1 MWNSAPPPPARQP
14 SRRDS
19 PGLRVIAR
27 WLQHLSVYTI
37 NYVPQLQLTMSSKS
51 EITEIPII
59 DWRLIQ
65 DGHKDQFL
73 SQLRHAFIV
82 VGFAYLKNPPVDPAL
97 IDQMVKY
104 APRLFDLP
112 QEEKDALS
120 VVNSPHFMGYNRLG
134 NEITRGKV
142 DIREQFDFVTDRPS
156 TWKEGEPV
164 YLRFNGSAQWPQDT
178 SLPGFKATA
187 TDYLQQLG
195 KLAYDFMSLLA
206 EALHLPLSSLRK
218 IIKYPVV
225 TDPSQGDQ
233 GVGPHYD
240 SSFLTLLLQA
250 SSQPGLQV
258 QSPSGQW
265 IDAKP
270 IPGTLVVNL
279 GKGLETVTRGVARA
293 TCHRVLSPD
302 PAFGTRY
309 SIPYFQ
315 KISQSIY
322 LNNMTVFEE
331 GEPLHPEVEE
341 LVRSRSLKDLDAI
354 NYSEY
359 SHEISGMVQLINRIK
374 FVLSNPNA

>member
-1 MWNSAPPPPARQP
+1 
-14 SRRDS
+14 
-19 PGLRVIAR
+19 
-27 WLQHLSVYTI
+27 
-37 NYVPQLQLTMSSKS
+37 MSSRS

-59 DWRLIQ
+59 DWNLIENGQ
-65 DGHKDQFL
+65 KDQFL
-73 SQLRHAFIV
+73 SQLRHAFVV

-97 IDQMVKY
+97 IDQMIKF

-112 QEEKDALS
+112 QEEKNALS
-120 VVNSPHFMGYNRLG
+120 MVNSPHFMGYNRLG

-142 DIREQFDFVTDRPS
+142 DVREQLGNEITRGKVDVREQFDFVTDSIS
-156 TWKEGEPV
+156 TWKEGDPI
-164 YLRFNGSAQWPQDT
+164 YLRFNGPAQWPNAN
-178 SLPGFKATA
+178 SLPGFKAIA
-187 TDYLQQLG
+187 TEYLQQLG
-195 KLAYDFMSLLA
+195 KLGFEFMSLLA
-206 EALHLPLSSLRK
+206 ESLHLPRDVFDKFYENPKETTPNWCK
-218 IIKYPVV
+218 IVKYPVL
-225 TDPSQGDQ
+225 DPSLGNQ

-250 SSQPGLQV
+250 SAQPGLQV

-302 PAFGTRY
+302 PALGTRY

-322 LNNMTVFEE
+322 LNNMTVFDE
-331 GEPLHPEVEE
+331 GVPLPPDLEE
-341 LVRSRSLKDLDAI
+341 LVQSRSLKDLDG
-354 NYSEY
+354 E
-359 SHEISGMVQLINRIK
+359 
-374 FVLSNPNA
+374 

>member
-1 MWNSAPPPPARQP
+1 
-14 SRRDS
+14 
-19 PGLRVIAR
+19 
-27 WLQHLSVYTI
+27 
-37 NYVPQLQLTMSSKS
+37 MSSKS

-59 DWRLIQ
+59 DWRLIE
-65 DGHKDQFL
+65 DGQKDQFL

-120 VVNSPHFMGYNRLG
+120 MVNSPHFMGYNRLG

-156 TWKEGEPV
+156 TWKEGERV
-164 YLRFNGSAQWPQDT
+164 YLRFNGSAQWPQDA
-178 SLPGFKATA
+178 SLPGLKATA
-187 TDYLQQLG
+187 TEYLQQLG
-195 KLAYDFMSLLA
+195 KLGYGFMSLLA
-206 EALHLPLSSLRK
+206 EALHLPRDVFDKFYDKPKEESQHWCK

-265 IDAKP
+265 IDARP

-341 LVRSRSLKDLDAI
+341 LVRSRSLKDLDAV

-374 FVLSNPNA
+374 FVLSNLNDGSPH

>member
-1 MWNSAPPPPARQP
+1 
-14 SRRDS
+14 
-19 PGLRVIAR
+19 
-27 WLQHLSVYTI
+27 
-37 NYVPQLQLTMSSKS
+37 MSSRS

-59 DWRLIQ
+59 DWTLIENGQ
-65 DGHKDQFL
+65 KDQFL
-73 SQLRHAFIV
+73 SQLRHAFVV

-97 IDQMVKY
+97 IDEMIKFG
-104 APRLFDLP
+104 PRLFDLP

-120 VVNSPHFMGYNRLG
+120 MVNSPHFMGYNRLG

-142 DIREQFDFVTDRPS
+142 DAREQFDFVTDATVP
-156 TWKEGEPV
+156 TWKKGDPV
-164 YLRFNGSAQWPQDT
+164 YLKFNGPAQWPNEN

-187 TDYLQQLG
+187 TEYLQQVG
-195 KLAYDFMSLLA
+195 KLGFEFMSLLA
-206 EALHLPLSSLRK
+206 ESLHLPRDTFDKFYESPRESSQHWCK
-218 IIKYPVV
+218 MVKYPVL
-225 TDPSQGDQ
+225 DPSQGNQ

-250 SSQPGLQV
+250 SAQPGLQV

-302 PAFGTRY
+302 PALGTRY

-322 LNNMTVFEE
+322 LNKMVVFEE
-331 GEPLHPEVEE
+331 GVPLPADIEE
-341 LVRSRSLKDLDAI
+341 LVRSRSLTDLDAV

-359 SHEISGMVQLINRIK
+359 SYEISGIVQLIGRIK
-374 FVLSNPNA
+374 SHRNVGERHYPELTAEIFGTKA